1 MPLFWKE
8 IELDRI
14 TRGGI
19 YYDLSVSPFKFVDNE
34 VTYVFSSQKNLNR
47 FTNLVLEHRI
57 KISKSL
63 TNRFNTKI
71 YLRAISDIVLYKNI
85 EKRGFLIKLEN
96 GGEVRCQESVA
107 VDSDNLILI
116 D

>member
-1 MPLFWKE
+1 MD
-8 IELDRI
+8 IV

-19 YYDLSVSPFKFVDNE
+19 YYDLSVSPFKFEDNG
-34 VTYVFSSQKNLNR
+34 VIYVFSSQKNLIR
-47 FTNLVLEHRI
+47 FTDLILENRT

-63 TNRFNTKI
+63 SKRFNTKI
-71 YLRAISDIVLYKNI
+71 YLKAICDIVLYKNI
-85 EKRGFLIKLEN
+85 EKRGFLIKLEE
-96 GGEVRCQESVA
+96 GGEIKCQENVG